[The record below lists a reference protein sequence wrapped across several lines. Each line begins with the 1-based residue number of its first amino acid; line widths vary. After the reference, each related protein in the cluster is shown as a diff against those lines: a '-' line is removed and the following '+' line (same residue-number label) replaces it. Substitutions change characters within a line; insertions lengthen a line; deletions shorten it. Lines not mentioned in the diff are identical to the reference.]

1 MYYILI
7 IEKSQYVGNFE
18 KKYKKYLQIK
28 KNVVTLQYK

>member
-18 KKYKKYLQIK
+18 KKNIKNICKLKKML
-28 KNVVTLQYK
+28 